1 MSHMKCGLF
10 NLSRVLIIM
19 DEPGMLA
26 QNMSSIALLRLL
38 QLTSPALP
46 IGSYM
51 YSQGLESAIE
61 LALINNEAE
70 TQNWLLGMLNHTLC
84 YQDLPIFVR
93 LYQSWQGSNERQIQH
108 WSQQLLVSRESA
120 ELRSEDKKIGRALAK
135 VLSQQGISCAENWEH
150 EEGIT
155 VATMFSLAAVQWS
168 IPLTAAMNGYL
179 WAWLE
184 NQVAA
189 AIKIVPLGQSAG
201 LRLQSRCVADIPAIV
216 AKSLQIDDDN
226 IGFSAPSFAMLSAHH
241 EVQYSRL
248 FQS

>member
-1 MSHMKCGLF
+1 MLNMKHSLSS
-10 NLSRVLIIM
+10 LSRVLIIM
-19 DEPGMLA
+19 
-26 QNMSSIALLRLL
+26 NNIALLRLL
-38 QLTSPALP
+38 QLTSPTLP

-61 LALINNEAE
+61 HGMITNETEAH
-70 TQNWLLGMLNHTLC
+70 TWLLGMLKHNLC
-84 YQDLPIFVR
+84 YQDLPVFAR
-93 LYQSWQGSNERQIQH
+93 LYSAWQESDETQVRH
-108 WSQQLLVSRESA
+108 WTQQLLASRESA

-135 VLSQQGISCAENWEH
+135 VLSEQGVFCVTEWEH
-150 EEGIT
+150 EEVIT
-155 VATMFSLAAVQWS
+155 VPTMFSLAAAHWE
-168 IPLTAAMNGYL
+168 IPLAAAMNGYL

-184 NQVAA
+184 NQIAV

-201 LRLQSRCVADIPAIV
+201 LRLQSRAVSEIPAVIE
-216 AKSLQIDDDN
+216 KSLQIQDDD